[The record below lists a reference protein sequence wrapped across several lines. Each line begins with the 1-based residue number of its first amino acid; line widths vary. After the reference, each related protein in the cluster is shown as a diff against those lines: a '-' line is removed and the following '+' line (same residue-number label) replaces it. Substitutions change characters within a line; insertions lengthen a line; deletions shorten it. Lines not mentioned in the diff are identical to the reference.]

1 MLDWVLEDVTLKVCG
16 ELWEDS
22 VKMNIPRYR
31 LGENWL
37 DSFSLDRD
45 RCRNL
50 VSTVSDQPYGLTGR
64 EFLDSVSNSLL
75 LRNTS
80 AMWTL
85 LLISCKFLISRI
97 S

>member
-22 VKMNIPRYR
+22 VKINILRYR

-45 RCRNL
+45 QCTDL
-50 VSTVSDQPYGLTGR
+50 VNTVSDQPCGLTGR
-64 EFLDSVSNSLL
+64 EFLDSLSNS
-75 LRNTS
+75 
-80 AMWTL
+80 
-85 LLISCKFLISRI
+85 
-97 S
+97 